1 MSDEQQGT
9 LTLDALL
16 GLSGGTPA
24 GAANVD
30 EHALEPASDLLLDLM
45 GAAPDP
51 SDVPLTLETLP
62 TLPKIPLA
70 SPIDLTR
77 RGSEPEIESE
87 PEPAPAPDPARA
99 SEPEVKSVPDP
110 ASKHAPDSRPVSA
123 GGRRSD
129 GVKCVT
135 ADQAARAKATAG
147 SEMAPVRK
155 GKHANGRVKERAF
168 GGKHAMRATQET
180 LAKPADETPSRKR
193 VIASAS
199 AAPALEAAPT
209 SAVATVSTP
218 ATLVAETA
226 PEVVPAPTPEADSAP
241 NPAPNP
247 NPTPATTPSPRS
259 KDSRLARLNALS
271 RKLESEIIAAS
282 DLDEQPA
289 DASAEREFSLPE
301 WSKGGEQASPMFEER
316 PHSISE
322 GMKEGMLEH
331 CRIVRIKIAAG
342 IVASLLL
349 VALVLGAAT
358 QCSGPGDAGDA
369 PQAAPVETSS
379 SSEASDPGAGQPGR
393 SEGQA
398 ESAGQKDAPST
409 PSEDRSGTVVYRYVT
424 TDAVGNGQTVTESVH
439 FGANGLCETSAMEVE
454 FGGAEEAEAF
464 AESVRRDYG
473 SAVRVVEVDGTNVH
487 AEIDASMNRLDREA
501 YEDALRSSVRD
512 LAIVKKS

>member
-70 SPIDLTR
+70 SPIDLPR
-77 RGSEPEIESE
+77 PASEPETESE
-87 PEPAPAPDPARA
+87 PESAPAPDPARA
-99 SEPEVKSVPDP
+99 SEPVAKPVPDP
-110 ASKHAPDSRPVSA
+110 ASKHASGSRPVSA

-135 ADQAARAKATAG
+135 ADQAARAKATAS

-168 GGKHAMRATQET
+168 GGKHAARATQET
-180 LAKPADETPSRKR
+180 LAKPADETTSRRR

-199 AAPALEAAPT
+199 AAPALGAAPT
-209 SAVATVSTP
+209 PAVATASTP
-218 ATLVAETA
+218 APLVAETA
-226 PEVVPAPTPEADSAP
+226 SEVVPAPTPEADSAP
-241 NPAPNP
+241 NP
-247 NPTPATTPSPRS
+247 TPATIPSPRS

-282 DLDEQPA
+282 DVADEPPA
-289 DASAEREFSLPE
+289 KRAKSDLPLPE

-342 IVASLLL
+342 IAASLLL

-424 TDAVGNGQTVTESVH
+424 TDAAGNGQTVTELVH

>member
-16 GLSGGTPA
+16 GLSGGAPA

-62 TLPKIPLA
+62 ALPKIPLS
-70 SPIDLTR
+70 SPIDLPR
-77 RGSEPEIESE
+77 PASEPETESE
-87 PEPAPAPDPARA
+87 PESAPAPDPARA
-99 SEPEVKSVPDP
+99 SEPVAKPVPDP
-110 ASKHAPDSRPVSA
+110 ASNHAPDSRPVSA

-135 ADQAARAKATAG
+135 ADQAARAKATAS

-155 GKHANGRVKERAF
+155 GKHANGQVKERAF
-168 GGKHAMRATQET
+168 GGKHAARATQET
-180 LAKPADETPSRKR
+180 LAKSADETPSRKR

-209 SAVATVSTP
+209 SAVATASTP

-226 PEVVPAPTPEADSAP
+226 PEVVPAPTPEADSASNP
-241 NPAPNP
+241 NPAP
-247 NPTPATTPSPRS
+247 ATTPPPRS

-289 DASAEREFSLPE
+289 EASAEREFSLPE
-301 WSKGGEQASPMFEER
+301 WSKSGEQASPIFEEC

-331 CRIVRIKIAAG
+331 CRIVRIKIAAS

-349 VALVLGAAT
+349 VALGLGAAT
-358 QCSGPGDAGDA
+358 QCSDPGDAGDA
-369 PQAAPVETSS
+369 PQAAPVETST

-424 TDAVGNGQTVTESVH
+424 TDAAGNGQTVTESVH

-473 SAVRVVEVDGTNVH
+473 SAVRVVEVDGTNVR

>member
-16 GLSGGTPA
+16 GLSGGA
-24 GAANVD
+24 SSGAANVD

-70 SPIDLTR
+70 SPIDLPR
-77 RGSEPEIESE
+77 PASEPETESE
-87 PEPAPAPDPARA
+87 PESAPAPDPARA
-99 SEPEVKSVPDP
+99 SEPVAKPVPDP
-110 ASKHAPDSRPVSA
+110 ASNHVSDSRPVSA
-123 GGRRSD
+123 DGRRSD
-129 GVKCVT
+129 RVKCVT
-135 ADQAARAKATAG
+135 ADQAARAKASAD

-168 GGKHAMRATQET
+168 GGKHAARATQET
-180 LAKPADETPSRKR
+180 LAKSADETPSRKR

-209 SAVATVSTP
+209 PAVATASTP

-226 PEVVPAPTPEADSAP
+226 SEVVPAPTPEADSAP
-241 NPAPNP
+241 R
-247 NPTPATTPSPRS
+247 PTPATIPSPRS

-282 DLDEQPA
+282 DVADEPPA
-289 DASAEREFSLPE
+289 KRAKSDLPLPE
-301 WSKGGEQASPMFEER
+301 WSKSGEQASPMFEER

-424 TDAVGNGQTVTESVH
+424 TDAAGNGQTVTESVH

>member
-16 GLSGGTPA
+16 GLSGGAPA

-30 EHALEPASDLLLDLM
+30 EHAIEPASDLLLDLM
-45 GAAPDP
+45 GAAPDL

-70 SPIDLTR
+70 SPIDLPR
-77 RGSEPEIESE
+77 PASEPETESE
-87 PEPAPAPDPARA
+87 PESAPAPDPARA
-99 SEPEVKSVPDP
+99 SEPVAKPVPDP
-110 ASKHAPDSRPVSA
+110 ASKHASDSRPVSA
-123 GGRRSD
+123 GGSD
-129 GVKCVT
+129 GVKCVMT
-135 ADQAARAKATAG
+135 DQAARAKASAD

-168 GGKHAMRATQET
+168 GGKHAARATQET

-199 AAPALEAAPT
+199 AAPALEASPT
-209 SAVATVSTP
+209 PAVATASAP

-226 PEVVPAPTPEADSAP
+226 PGVVPAPTPEAD
-241 NPAPNP
+241 PAPNP

-289 DASAEREFSLPE
+289 EASTEREFSLPE
-301 WSKGGEQASPMFEER
+301 WSKSGEQASPMFEER

-409 PSEDRSGTVVYRYVT
+409 PSEDRSGTVVYRFVT
-424 TDAVGNGQTVTESVH
+424 TDAAGNGQTVTESVH